1 MIEEISL
8 VLLAL
13 PLLGGA
19 IIFFLPPKNII
30 LLRSVALTFGFLTML
45 LSCYLFLSYD
55 LALGGIQAFVNR
67 AQVFINNH
75 EERENPM
82 TLCRA

>member
-45 LSCYLFLSYD
+45 LSCYLFLC
-55 LALGGIQAFVNR
+55 LAVFVIPFLSFPLMLIW
-67 AQVFINNH
+67 V
-75 EERENPM
+75 
-82 TLCRA
+82 